1 MVKWSQVNNMEF
13 TLRPYSTIVFWIM
26 AVITLGMIIYAIMH
40 LRALSATLTQMNHRT
55 EEIEKNVQLLSIKT
69 EVLAEHKAEKDRKNR
84 YAKLIVPG
92 LLAIKA
98 VYDAHDNYHGVS
110 GYTKAAN
117 DVIFGSKVD
126 AFNKE
131 KKKLR

>member
-1 MVKWSQVNNMEF
+1 MIKYSQVNDMEF
-13 TLRPYSTIVFWIM
+13 TLRPYSTMIFWIM
-26 AVITLGMIIYAIMH
+26 AVITVCMIVYAIIH
-40 LRALSATLTQMNHRT
+40 LRALSTTLTQVSHRA
-55 EEIEKNVQLLSIKT
+55 EEIEKNVELLNIKT
-69 EVLAEHKAEKDRKNR
+69 EVLAEHKAEKDKKNR

-98 VYDAHDNYHGVS
+98 VYDAHDNYHGIS

-117 DVIFGSKVD
+117 DVLFGSKVD